1 MRSIKQLLVALV
13 VTTLAAC
20 GGGGTLNNDGGGTG
34 GGTGGGATP
43 VFSLDVT
50 LSNAAGDASTAL
62 AQATPLTV
70 TATLTATN
78 NGVVS
83 GRLIEFTLSNTALA
97 TFGNTAGTAIT
108 NADGVATITLLAG
121 SSSGAGVVT
130 ASFNDTSAEAAFESA
145 GDGGDQVDVTVG
157 SVALIADNL
166 QLGTGVSDQVELTA
180 LVRDANNVVISGVP
194 VVFSTDSGELA
205 PLDDA
210 TAENGTA
217 RATLTTQ
224 TDKSNRTMLVTA
236 RVQQQVAQLTITV
249 VGNQLEIS
257 APESIVL
264 GDTVNVDVF
273 LTDSNGSGIQG
284 TEVQVAS
291 ALDNTLSDD
300 SPATS
305 GTSGK
310 ASFTYTATNSGN
322 DVLTVTAA
330 GITALA
336 NINVSADAFAFL
348 TMTDASDEALPGDP
362 VQEVALN
369 TAQQIEVEWLV
380 NDAANPAAMV
390 NFATT
395 RGVIADAAANLANDV
410 STSNETDAQGV
421 AEAYIRSEYAG
432 LVTLSATGGTGDNA
446 VSAKKVIEFVATEP
460 AVIET
465 QAIPAQVGPGESS
478 TVRAVVR
485 DANNNPVKN
494 QAVVFSLDNAAGGA
508 ISSGVAITNS
518 QGVATTE
525 FTADATTGAGVNG
538 LNLQVKAA
546 LQNDNSISNSADIAV
561 GKRTLFFRFG
571 TGNEIEEPTASTYRK
586 EFSIVVTDSSG
597 NPVAGQN
604 LNVTVVPV
612 SYGKGQWVRTPP
624 APAAF
629 EYYDPVR
636 SITCPNEDIDLDGI
650 LDPLI
655 EDTNGDGQLTP
666 GNVVAVSAAEP
677 GQPIIADDS
686 GIATFYL
693 TYTQDYGAWVD
704 IVIQVSGSAAGT
716 ENVSSRA
723 YTLDVSSDDVT
734 NEDVPPPP
742 MPYGQIANCASVD

>member
-20 GGGGTLNNDGGGTG
+20 GGGGTLDNDGGGTG
-34 GGTGGGATP
+34 GGTGGTTP
-43 VFSLDVT
+43 VFSLNVA
-50 LSNAAGDASTAL
+50 LSNAAGDASAAL

-97 TFGNTAGTAIT
+97 TFSNTAGTAIT
-108 NADGVATITLLAG
+108 NADGVATISLLAG

-130 ASFNDTSAEAAFESA
+130 ASYNDASAEAAFESA

-157 SVALIADNL
+157 SVALIADSL
-166 QLGTGVSDQVELTA
+166 QLGTGVADQIELTA

-194 VVFSTDSGELA
+194 VVFSTDSGELV
-205 PLDDA
+205 PTDDA

-284 TEVQVAS
+284 TEVQVTS

-305 GTSGK
+305 GTAGK
-310 ASFTYTATNSGN
+310 ASFTYTAVNSGN
-322 DVLTVTAA
+322 DVLTVSAA
-330 GITALA
+330 GVTALA

-348 TMTDASDEALPGDP
+348 ALTDTNDDELAGDP

-380 NDAANPAAMV
+380 NDAVNPAAVV

-395 RGVIADAAANLANDV
+395 RGVIADAAANLADDV

-432 LVTLSATGGTGDNA
+432 LVTLSATGGSGENA
-446 VSAKKVIEFVATEP
+446 VSAKKVIEFVATVP
-460 AVIET
+460 TVIET

-494 QAVVFSLDNAAGGA
+494 QTVVFSLDNAAGGS
-508 ISSGVAITNS
+508 ISAGTAITNS
-518 QGVATTE
+518 QGIATTV
-525 FTADATTGAGVNG
+525 FTADTTTGAGVDG

-546 LQNDNSISNSADIAV
+546 LQIDNSISNATDIAV

-571 TGNEIEEPTASTYRK
+571 TGNEMEEPTTSTYRK

-597 NPVAGQN
+597 NPVSGQA

-624 APAAF
+624 APATF

-636 SITCPNEDIDLDGI
+636 SITCPNEDINLDGI

-666 GNVVAVSAAEP
+666 GNVVAVSAEEP
-677 GQPIIADDS
+677 GQPIVADES
-686 GIATFYL
+686 GIAKFYL

-704 IVIQVSGSAAGT
+704 ILIQVSGNAAGT
-716 ENVSSRA
+716 ENVSSRS
-723 YTLDVSSDDVT
+723 YTLDVLSDDVT
-734 NEDVPPPP
+734 NEDIPPPP
-742 MPYGQIANCASVD
+742 MPYGETANCASID